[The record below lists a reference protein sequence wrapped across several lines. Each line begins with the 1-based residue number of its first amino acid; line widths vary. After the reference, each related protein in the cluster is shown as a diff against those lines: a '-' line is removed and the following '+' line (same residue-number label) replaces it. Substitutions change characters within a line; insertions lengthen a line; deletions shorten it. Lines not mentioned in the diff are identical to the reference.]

1 MQWERFSERALK
13 ALLKAKEWAVKLN
26 SQQISPEHLLMGL
39 IEDREAIAAQL
50 LEECGV
56 DLEQLQEQL
65 SIQTAPAV
73 EARTEQPPMNPSLQR
88 ILRRAENEAQII
100 GDEHI
105 DTAHLLLSLLRE
117 RTAKVTKLLFRQGVR
132 YEEVRRRLYRMKAE
146 ELGEVPAITLPESF
160 VIDLTE
166 KVLSDEV
173 RPVQF
178 WREERDAIK
187 RILLRREQRNPVL
200 LGDYETAS
208 LLVLQFAYDL
218 QFGSLPEELS
228 GRRVIAI
235 NWAGI
240 WLHRRDV
247 NNTLVELL
255 TEMQRVEPP
264 PILFIGD
271 LNELQNCENAL
282 LKAIHQGYAQAIA
295 VATLEIWTDFLREF
309 PSVAAAFAAVSVSE
323 PNETFALEWLEAHK
337 GVFEEFHRVEVM
349 DSALMATV
357 HLARLNF
364 PNRPLLAT
372 AKNLLDEACAHA
384 RCQVFI
390 PSELR
395 LLEDE
400 MEQLQAEMRR
410 LLRTSEREQ
419 LSELMERAI
428 ALQAQIEAM
437 REQLKTT
444 VPQVT
449 AETVQ
454 IVAERWR

>member
-1 MQWERFSERALK
+1 MQWERFSEQALK
-13 ALLKAKEWAVKLN
+13 AMLKAKEWSVKLN
-26 SQQISPEHLLMGL
+26 AQQISPEHLLLGL
-39 IEDREAIAAQL
+39 IENRETMANRL

-65 SIQTAPAV
+65 SSQISPAA
-73 EARTEQPPMNPSLQR
+73 ESQTEQPPMSPSLQR
-88 ILRRAENEAQII
+88 ILKRAESEAQLI
-100 GDEHI
+100 GDQHV

-117 RTAKVTKLLFRQGVR
+117 RTARVTRMLFRQGVR
-132 YEEVRRRLYRMKAE
+132 YETVRRKLYRMKAE
-146 ELGEVPAITLPESF
+146 ELGEVPFVTLPEPF

-187 RILLRREQRNPVL
+187 RTLLRREKRNPVL
-200 LGDYETAS
+200 LGDYETS
-208 LLVLQFAYDL
+208 FLLALQFAYDL

-228 GRRVIAI
+228 GRHLIAV

-240 WLHRRDV
+240 WLHRQNPNDI
-247 NNTLVELL
+247 LVELL
-255 TEMQRVEPP
+255 TEMHRIEPP
-264 PILFIGD
+264 PLLFIGD
-271 LNELQNCENAL
+271 LDELQNCENAL
-282 LKAIHQGYAQAIA
+282 LKAICQGHAQAI
-295 VATLEIWTDFLREF
+295 VVTTPKIWSEFLQWF
-309 PSVAAAFAAVSVSE
+309 PSVTTAFTTVHVSE
-323 PNETFALEWLEAHK
+323 PNEVSVLEWLEAHK

-349 DSALMATV
+349 DNALVAAV
-357 HLARLNF
+357 QLAQSNL
-364 PNRPLLAT
+364 PDRPLLAT

-384 RCQVFI
+384 RCQVLV

-400 MEQLQAEMRR
+400 MEQLQTEMKR
-410 LLRTSEREQ
+410 LLRTSEREH

-428 ALQAQIEAM
+428 ALQAQIEGM
-437 REQLKTT
+437 REKLKAT

-454 IVAERWR
+454 IVAKRH